1 MTKTG
6 ESTIISRPAT
16 IRPEAVAASNGTLS
30 VEVDSLNS
38 SKWSEHLNEFADA
51 NIYQTLAYGTVR
63 WGAQN
68 LSHLILRRG
77 ESVIG
82 MAQLRIIRPTK
93 ALKAGIAYLRWGP
106 LCHRKDKAFDPAV
119 LQAMADG
126 LVAEYVNKRG
136 LFLRILPNAQK
147 STSRG
152 DAFEAAFKRFAREPF
167 KKGESYRTIIVNLEP
182 PLDVLRKK
190 LDQKWRNQLNRAEKN
205 NLRVIEGD
213 GGAEFDVVIGLFEE
227 LWKRKQFSQS
237 SDIREFKRMQEQL
250 PSGQKMKVL
259 IAEQDG
265 VPVAG
270 LIGTA
275 MGDSGIYLF
284 GATSDRGMQSKGSYL
299 LQWRMI
305 QWMKENGIR
314 YYNLGGINPET
325 NPGVYHFK
333 QGFSGDDVLYMPPF
347 VLCESILSKVFMAA
361 GTVAR
366 GGLRKKLTGLLRA
379 K

>member
-1 MTKTG
+1 M
-6 ESTIISRPAT
+6 SDAT
-16 IRPEAVAASNGTLS
+16 HS
-30 VEVDSLNS
+30 VEVDSFNS
-38 SKWSEHLNEFADA
+38 SAWSECLDQFDDA
-51 NIYQTLAYGTVR
+51 NLYQTAAYGTVR
-63 WGAQN
+63 WGEQD
-68 LSHLILRRG
+68 LSRFVLRRG
-77 ESVIG
+77 DTVAG

-106 LCHRKDKAFDPAV
+106 VCHRKGTAFDPSV
-119 LQAMADG
+119 LQAMAG
-126 LVAEYVNKRG
+126 ALVAEYVNKRG
-136 LFLRILPNAQK
+136 LFLRVLPNAQK
-147 STSRG
+147 STPRG
-152 DAFEAAFKRFAREPF
+152 DAFETAFKRFEREPF

-205 NLRVIEGD
+205 NLRVIEGE
-213 GGAEFDVVIGLFEE
+213 GPAEFDVVIGLFEE

-250 PSGQKMKVL
+250 PLGQKMKVL
-259 IAEQDG
+259 IAEQEG

-314 YYNLGGINPET
+314 HYNLGGINPET

-347 VLCESILSKVFMAA
+347 VLCDSILSKAFMAA
-361 GTVAR
+361 GNVAR

-379 K
+379 R

>member
-1 MTKTG
+1 MDKN
-6 ESTIISRPAT
+6 SYDW
-16 IRPEAVAASNGTLS
+16 
-30 VEVDSLNS
+30 EVDSPAAAD
-38 SKWSEHLNEFADA
+38 WSALLDRFADA

-68 LSHLILRRG
+68 LSHFILRRSG
-77 ESVIG
+77 EIVG

-106 LCHRKDKAFDPAV
+106 VCHLKGESFDPAV
-119 LQAMADG
+119 LQAMADA
-126 LVAEYVNKRG
+126 LVAEYVQKRG
-136 LFLRILPNAQK
+136 LFLRVLPNAQQA
-147 STSRG
+147 TPRG
-152 DAFEAAFKRFAREPF
+152 DVFEAAFKRFDREPF

-182 PLDVLRKK
+182 PLEVLRKK

-213 GGAEFDVVIGLFEE
+213 GAAEFDVVIALFDE

-250 PSGQKMKVL
+250 PAGQKMKVL
-259 IAEQDG
+259 IAEQEG
-265 VPVAG
+265 SPVAG

-299 LQWRMI
+299 LQWRMM
-305 QWMKENGIR
+305 QWMKESGIR

-347 VLCESILSKVFMAA
+347 VLCESVLSKAFMAA
-361 GTVAR
+361 GNAAR

>member
-1 MTKTG
+1 M
-6 ESTIISRPAT
+6 SDAT
-16 IRPEAVAASNGTLS
+16 HS
-30 VEVDSLNS
+30 VEVDSFNS
-38 SKWSEHLNEFADA
+38 SAWSECLDQFDDA
-51 NIYQTLAYGTVR
+51 NLYQTAAYGTVR
-63 WGAQN
+63 WGEQD
-68 LSHLILRRG
+68 LSRFVLRRG
-77 ESVIG
+77 DTVAG

-106 LCHRKDKAFDPAV
+106 ICHRKGTAFDPSV
-119 LQAMADG
+119 LQAMAG
-126 LVAEYVNKRG
+126 ALVAEYVHKRG
-136 LFLRILPNAQK
+136 LFLRVLPNAQK
-147 STSRG
+147 STPRG
-152 DAFEAAFKRFAREPF
+152 DAFETAFKRFEREPF

-205 NLRVIEGD
+205 NLRVIEGE
-213 GGAEFDVVIGLFEE
+213 GPAEFDVVIGLFEE

-250 PSGQKMKVL
+250 PPGQKMKVL
-259 IAEQDG
+259 IAEQEG
-265 VPVAG
+265 TPVAG

-305 QWMKENGIR
+305 QWMKQSGIR

-347 VLCESILSKVFMAA
+347 VLCNNVLSKAFMAA
-361 GTVAR
+361 GNVAR